1 MFVLPRRRSEGKALI
16 LVGLA
21 NGCLIGFN
29 AESLKV
35 MQYYIYNK
43 LLLYYYFLF
52 IALDSQC

>member
-21 NGCLIGFN
+21 NGCLVGFN

-35 MQYYIYNK
+35 MQYYIYDN